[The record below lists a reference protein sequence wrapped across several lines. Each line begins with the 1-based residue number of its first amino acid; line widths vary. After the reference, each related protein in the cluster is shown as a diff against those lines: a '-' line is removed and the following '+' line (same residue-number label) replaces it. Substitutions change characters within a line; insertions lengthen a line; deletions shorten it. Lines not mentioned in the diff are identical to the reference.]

1 MGSLIHV
8 PIGPSSVHLI
18 LNGLLGMLLGWAAFP
33 SIFVALMLQAILFQ
47 YGGITVLG
55 VNTFN
60 MAFPAV
66 VCYYAFR
73 PMLLKS
79 ARQRIVGA
87 FCCGALSVA
96 GAGLLTALSLSFSAE
111 GFLRT
116 AQILF
121 LAHIPVMIVE
131 GVITALAVSFIAK
144 VRPEILQFSRN
155 SDMRMFRLWC
165 MALCLVFAGA
175 SFASA
180 HRVNIFAFVDGDAVQ
195 VECGFNRSQKVK
207 QGTVEVFD
215 ATTGALLLQGTT
227 DDNGVF
233 RFPVTAELREAGH
246 DLNIRIIAGE
256 GHQNDWT
263 VAADELA
270 SSGTPKA
277 VAVAAAEV
285 PATPAS
291 LVAGQAAPSAAAP
304 VAAVSGGATPAE
316 IERIVD
322 AALDAKLSPIKRMLA
337 EQTEAGPNLRDIIGG
352 IGWIFGLIGVAAYF
366 RRRP

>member
-1 MGSLIHV
+1 
-8 PIGPSSVHLI
+8 
-18 LNGLLGMLLGWAAFP
+18 
-33 SIFVALMLQAILFQ
+33 
-47 YGGITVLG
+47 
-55 VNTFN
+55 
-60 MAFPAV
+60 
-66 VCYYAFR
+66 
-73 PMLLKS
+73 
-79 ARQRIVGA
+79 
-87 FCCGALSVA
+87 
-96 GAGLLTALSLSFSAE
+96 
-111 GFLRT
+111 
-116 AQILF
+116 
-121 LAHIPVMIVE
+121 
-131 GVITALAVSFIAK
+131 
-144 VRPEILQFSRN
+144 
-155 SDMRMFRLWC
+155 MRMFRLWC

-175 SFASA
+175 PFASA

-215 ATTGALLLQGTT
+215 ATTGVQLLQGTT

-233 RFPVTAELREAGH
+233 RFPVTAELRKAGH

-291 LVAGQAAPSAAAP
+291 LVAGQAAPSAAAPVAAPSAAAP

>member
-1 MGSLIHV
+1 
-8 PIGPSSVHLI
+8 
-18 LNGLLGMLLGWAAFP
+18 
-33 SIFVALMLQAILFQ
+33 
-47 YGGITVLG
+47 
-55 VNTFN
+55 
-60 MAFPAV
+60 
-66 VCYYAFR
+66 
-73 PMLLKS
+73 
-79 ARQRIVGA
+79 
-87 FCCGALSVA
+87 
-96 GAGLLTALSLSFSAE
+96 
-111 GFLRT
+111 
-116 AQILF
+116 
-121 LAHIPVMIVE
+121 
-131 GVITALAVSFIAK
+131 
-144 VRPEILQFSRN
+144 
-155 SDMRMFRLWC
+155 
-165 MALCLVFAGA
+165 MALCLVLAGA

-215 ATTGALLLQGTT
+215 AATGAKLLQGAT
-227 DDNGVF
+227 DGNGVF

-263 VAADELA
+263 VSADELA
-270 SSGTPKA
+270 ASGTPKA
-277 VAVAAAEV
+277 VAVAAAETA
-285 PATPAS
+285 PAAPA
-291 LVAGQAAPSAAAP
+291 AGQAAPSASSASP

-352 IGWIFGLIGVAAYF
+352 IGWIFGLIGIAAYL

>member
-1 MGSLIHV
+1 M
-8 PIGPSSVHLI
+8 
-18 LNGLLGMLLGWAAFP
+18 
-33 SIFVALMLQAILFQ
+33 
-47 YGGITVLG
+47 
-55 VNTFN
+55 
-60 MAFPAV
+60 
-66 VCYYAFR
+66 
-73 PMLLKS
+73 
-79 ARQRIVGA
+79 
-87 FCCGALSVA
+87 
-96 GAGLLTALSLSFSAE
+96 
-111 GFLRT
+111 
-116 AQILF
+116 
-121 LAHIPVMIVE
+121 
-131 GVITALAVSFIAK
+131 
-144 VRPEILQFSRN
+144 
-155 SDMRMFRLWC
+155 
-165 MALCLVFAGA
+165 
-175 SFASA
+175 
-180 HRVNIFAFVDGDAVQ
+180 NIFAFVDGDAVQ

-215 ATTGALLLQGTT
+215 ATTGAQLLQGTT

-285 PATPAS
+285 PLPGLPCRRT
-291 LVAGQAAPSAAAP
+291 
-304 VAAVSGGATPAE
+304 GGAFCRRSGCGGFRRRDAAE

>member
-1 MGSLIHV
+1 
-8 PIGPSSVHLI
+8 
-18 LNGLLGMLLGWAAFP
+18 
-33 SIFVALMLQAILFQ
+33 
-47 YGGITVLG
+47 
-55 VNTFN
+55 
-60 MAFPAV
+60 
-66 VCYYAFR
+66 
-73 PMLLKS
+73 
-79 ARQRIVGA
+79 
-87 FCCGALSVA
+87 
-96 GAGLLTALSLSFSAE
+96 
-111 GFLRT
+111 
-116 AQILF
+116 
-121 LAHIPVMIVE
+121 
-131 GVITALAVSFIAK
+131 
-144 VRPEILQFSRN
+144 
-155 SDMRMFRLWC
+155 MRMFRLWC

-277 VAVAAAEV
+277 VAVAAVEV

-304 VAAVSGGATPAE
+304 VSAVS
-316 IERIVD
+316 ERIVD

-337 EQTEAGPNLRDIIGG
+337 EQAEAGPNLRDIIGG

>member
-1 MGSLIHV
+1 
-8 PIGPSSVHLI
+8 
-18 LNGLLGMLLGWAAFP
+18 
-33 SIFVALMLQAILFQ
+33 
-47 YGGITVLG
+47 
-55 VNTFN
+55 
-60 MAFPAV
+60 
-66 VCYYAFR
+66 
-73 PMLLKS
+73 
-79 ARQRIVGA
+79 
-87 FCCGALSVA
+87 
-96 GAGLLTALSLSFSAE
+96 
-111 GFLRT
+111 
-116 AQILF
+116 
-121 LAHIPVMIVE
+121 
-131 GVITALAVSFIAK
+131 
-144 VRPEILQFSRN
+144 
-155 SDMRMFRLWC
+155 MRMFRLWC

-246 DLNIRIIAGE
+246 DLNLRIIAGE

-285 PATPAS
+285 PATRP
-291 LVAGQAAPSAAAP
+291 P
-304 VAAVSGGATPAE
+304 
-316 IERIVD
+316 
-322 AALDAKLSPIKRMLA
+322 LSPDRPRLL
-337 EQTEAGPNLRDIIGG
+337 PPLRLRR
-352 IGWIFGLIGVAAYF
+352 FPAA
-366 RRRP
+366 RRPPRSSASSTLHWTPNCPPSNVCLRNRRKPVRTSGTSSGASAGFSG

>member
-1 MGSLIHV
+1 
-8 PIGPSSVHLI
+8 
-18 LNGLLGMLLGWAAFP
+18 
-33 SIFVALMLQAILFQ
+33 
-47 YGGITVLG
+47 
-55 VNTFN
+55 
-60 MAFPAV
+60 
-66 VCYYAFR
+66 
-73 PMLLKS
+73 
-79 ARQRIVGA
+79 
-87 FCCGALSVA
+87 
-96 GAGLLTALSLSFSAE
+96 
-111 GFLRT
+111 
-116 AQILF
+116 
-121 LAHIPVMIVE
+121 
-131 GVITALAVSFIAK
+131 
-144 VRPEILQFSRN
+144 
-155 SDMRMFRLWC
+155 MRMFRLWC

-175 SFASA
+175 PFASA

-215 ATTGALLLQGTT
+215 ATTGVQLLQGTT

-233 RFPVTAELREAGH
+233 RFPVTAELRKAGH

-291 LVAGQAAPSAAAP
+291 LVAGQAAPSA
-304 VAAVSGGATPAE
+304 E

>member
-1 MGSLIHV
+1 
-8 PIGPSSVHLI
+8 
-18 LNGLLGMLLGWAAFP
+18 
-33 SIFVALMLQAILFQ
+33 
-47 YGGITVLG
+47 
-55 VNTFN
+55 
-60 MAFPAV
+60 
-66 VCYYAFR
+66 
-73 PMLLKS
+73 
-79 ARQRIVGA
+79 
-87 FCCGALSVA
+87 
-96 GAGLLTALSLSFSAE
+96 
-111 GFLRT
+111 
-116 AQILF
+116 
-121 LAHIPVMIVE
+121 
-131 GVITALAVSFIAK
+131 
-144 VRPEILQFSRN
+144 
-155 SDMRMFRLWC
+155 MRMFRLWC

-175 SFASA
+175 PFASA

-215 ATTGALLLQGTT
+215 ATTGAQLLQGTT

-233 RFPVTAELREAGH
+233 RFPVTAELRKAGH

-256 GHQNDWT
+256 GHQNQWKLSKEDFSLGADSKTAVST
-263 VAADELA
+263 VKLEILN
-270 SSGTPKA
+270 KE
-277 VAVAAAEV
+277 AE
-285 PATPAS
+285 TNT
-291 LVAGQAAPSAAAP
+291 AAP

>member
-1 MGSLIHV
+1 
-8 PIGPSSVHLI
+8 
-18 LNGLLGMLLGWAAFP
+18 
-33 SIFVALMLQAILFQ
+33 
-47 YGGITVLG
+47 
-55 VNTFN
+55 
-60 MAFPAV
+60 
-66 VCYYAFR
+66 
-73 PMLLKS
+73 
-79 ARQRIVGA
+79 
-87 FCCGALSVA
+87 
-96 GAGLLTALSLSFSAE
+96 
-111 GFLRT
+111 
-116 AQILF
+116 
-121 LAHIPVMIVE
+121 
-131 GVITALAVSFIAK
+131 
-144 VRPEILQFSRN
+144 
-155 SDMRMFRLWC
+155 MRMFRLWC

-215 ATTGALLLQGTT
+215 ATTGARLLQGTT

-246 DLNIRIIAGE
+246 DLNLRIIAGE

-304 VAAVSGGATPAE
+304 GAAARPPRSSASSTPHWTPNCPPSNVCLRNRRKPVRTSGTSSGA
-316 IERIVD
+316 
-322 AALDAKLSPIKRMLA
+322 S
-337 EQTEAGPNLRDIIGG
+337 AGFSG
-352 IGWIFGLIGVAAYF
+352 
-366 RRRP
+366 

>member
-1 MGSLIHV
+1 
-8 PIGPSSVHLI
+8 
-18 LNGLLGMLLGWAAFP
+18 
-33 SIFVALMLQAILFQ
+33 
-47 YGGITVLG
+47 
-55 VNTFN
+55 
-60 MAFPAV
+60 
-66 VCYYAFR
+66 
-73 PMLLKS
+73 
-79 ARQRIVGA
+79 
-87 FCCGALSVA
+87 
-96 GAGLLTALSLSFSAE
+96 
-111 GFLRT
+111 
-116 AQILF
+116 
-121 LAHIPVMIVE
+121 
-131 GVITALAVSFIAK
+131 
-144 VRPEILQFSRN
+144 
-155 SDMRMFRLWC
+155 MRMFRLWC

-175 SFASA
+175 PFASA

-215 ATTGALLLQGTT
+215 ATTGVQLLQGTT

-233 RFPVTAELREAGH
+233 RFPVTAELRKAGH

-304 VAAVSGGATPAE
+304 VAAPAE

>member
-1 MGSLIHV
+1 
-8 PIGPSSVHLI
+8 
-18 LNGLLGMLLGWAAFP
+18 
-33 SIFVALMLQAILFQ
+33 
-47 YGGITVLG
+47 
-55 VNTFN
+55 
-60 MAFPAV
+60 
-66 VCYYAFR
+66 
-73 PMLLKS
+73 
-79 ARQRIVGA
+79 
-87 FCCGALSVA
+87 
-96 GAGLLTALSLSFSAE
+96 
-111 GFLRT
+111 
-116 AQILF
+116 
-121 LAHIPVMIVE
+121 
-131 GVITALAVSFIAK
+131 
-144 VRPEILQFSRN
+144 
-155 SDMRMFRLWC
+155 MRMFRLWC

-175 SFASA
+175 PFASA

-215 ATTGALLLQGTT
+215 ATTGAQLLQGTT

-304 VAAVSGGATPAE
+304 VAAVSGGATPPRSSASSTPHWTPNCPPSNVCL
-316 IERIVD
+316 RNRRKPVRTSGTSSG
-322 AALDAKLSPIKRMLA
+322 AS
-337 EQTEAGPNLRDIIGG
+337 AGFSG
-352 IGWIFGLIGVAAYF
+352 
-366 RRRP
+366 

>member
-1 MGSLIHV
+1 
-8 PIGPSSVHLI
+8 
-18 LNGLLGMLLGWAAFP
+18 
-33 SIFVALMLQAILFQ
+33 
-47 YGGITVLG
+47 
-55 VNTFN
+55 
-60 MAFPAV
+60 
-66 VCYYAFR
+66 
-73 PMLLKS
+73 
-79 ARQRIVGA
+79 
-87 FCCGALSVA
+87 
-96 GAGLLTALSLSFSAE
+96 
-111 GFLRT
+111 
-116 AQILF
+116 
-121 LAHIPVMIVE
+121 
-131 GVITALAVSFIAK
+131 
-144 VRPEILQFSRN
+144 
-155 SDMRMFRLWC
+155 MRMFRLWC

-175 SFASA
+175 PFASA

-195 VECGFNRSQKVK
+195 VECGFNRRQKVT
-207 QGTVEVFD
+207 QGPVAVLD
-215 ATTGALLLQGTT
+215 ATTGVQLWQGTT
-227 DDNGVF
+227 DDNGGF
-233 RFPVTAELREAGH
+233 RVPVTAELRKAGH
-246 DLNIRIIAGE
+246 DLNLRIIAGE

>member
-1 MGSLIHV
+1 
-8 PIGPSSVHLI
+8 
-18 LNGLLGMLLGWAAFP
+18 
-33 SIFVALMLQAILFQ
+33 
-47 YGGITVLG
+47 
-55 VNTFN
+55 
-60 MAFPAV
+60 
-66 VCYYAFR
+66 
-73 PMLLKS
+73 
-79 ARQRIVGA
+79 
-87 FCCGALSVA
+87 
-96 GAGLLTALSLSFSAE
+96 
-111 GFLRT
+111 
-116 AQILF
+116 
-121 LAHIPVMIVE
+121 
-131 GVITALAVSFIAK
+131 
-144 VRPEILQFSRN
+144 
-155 SDMRMFRLWC
+155 MRMFRLWC

-215 ATTGALLLQGTT
+215 ATTGARLLQGTT

-291 LVAGQAAPSAAAP
+291 LVAG
-304 VAAVSGGATPAE
+304 GATPAE

-337 EQTEAGPNLRDIIGG
+337 EQAEAGPNLRDIIGG

>member
-1 MGSLIHV
+1 
-8 PIGPSSVHLI
+8 
-18 LNGLLGMLLGWAAFP
+18 
-33 SIFVALMLQAILFQ
+33 
-47 YGGITVLG
+47 
-55 VNTFN
+55 
-60 MAFPAV
+60 
-66 VCYYAFR
+66 
-73 PMLLKS
+73 
-79 ARQRIVGA
+79 
-87 FCCGALSVA
+87 
-96 GAGLLTALSLSFSAE
+96 
-111 GFLRT
+111 
-116 AQILF
+116 
-121 LAHIPVMIVE
+121 
-131 GVITALAVSFIAK
+131 
-144 VRPEILQFSRN
+144 
-155 SDMRMFRLWC
+155 MRMFRLWC

-215 ATTGALLLQGTT
+215 ATTGARLLQGTT

-246 DLNIRIIAGE
+246 DLNLRIIAGE

-291 LVAGQAAPSAAAP
+291 LVAP
-304 VAAVSGGATPAE
+304 VAAVSGGVTPAE

>member
-1 MGSLIHV
+1 
-8 PIGPSSVHLI
+8 
-18 LNGLLGMLLGWAAFP
+18 
-33 SIFVALMLQAILFQ
+33 
-47 YGGITVLG
+47 
-55 VNTFN
+55 
-60 MAFPAV
+60 
-66 VCYYAFR
+66 
-73 PMLLKS
+73 
-79 ARQRIVGA
+79 
-87 FCCGALSVA
+87 
-96 GAGLLTALSLSFSAE
+96 
-111 GFLRT
+111 
-116 AQILF
+116 
-121 LAHIPVMIVE
+121 
-131 GVITALAVSFIAK
+131 
-144 VRPEILQFSRN
+144 
-155 SDMRMFRLWC
+155 MRMFRLWC

-215 ATTGALLLQGTT
+215 ATTGARLLQGTT

-246 DLNIRIIAGE
+246 DLNLRIIAGE

-277 VAVAAAEV
+277 TLLPWDCIIGAA
-285 PATPAS
+285 T
-291 LVAGQAAPSAAAP
+291 AANRALALESRGVWQMVLPMCHI
-304 VAAVSGGATPAE
+304 GGCPPAE

>member
-1 MGSLIHV
+1 
-8 PIGPSSVHLI
+8 
-18 LNGLLGMLLGWAAFP
+18 
-33 SIFVALMLQAILFQ
+33 
-47 YGGITVLG
+47 
-55 VNTFN
+55 
-60 MAFPAV
+60 
-66 VCYYAFR
+66 
-73 PMLLKS
+73 
-79 ARQRIVGA
+79 
-87 FCCGALSVA
+87 
-96 GAGLLTALSLSFSAE
+96 
-111 GFLRT
+111 
-116 AQILF
+116 
-121 LAHIPVMIVE
+121 
-131 GVITALAVSFIAK
+131 
-144 VRPEILQFSRN
+144 
-155 SDMRMFRLWC
+155 MRMFRLWC

-175 SFASA
+175 PFASA

-215 ATTGALLLQGTT
+215 ATTGVQLLQGTT

-233 RFPVTAELREAGH
+233 RFPVTAELRKAGH
-246 DLNIRIIAGE
+246 DLSIRIIAGE

-263 VAADELA
+263 VAADEL
-270 SSGTPKA
+270 
-277 VAVAAAEV
+277 
-285 PATPAS
+285 
-291 LVAGQAAPSAAAP
+291 PSAAAP

>member
-1 MGSLIHV
+1 
-8 PIGPSSVHLI
+8 
-18 LNGLLGMLLGWAAFP
+18 
-33 SIFVALMLQAILFQ
+33 
-47 YGGITVLG
+47 
-55 VNTFN
+55 
-60 MAFPAV
+60 
-66 VCYYAFR
+66 
-73 PMLLKS
+73 
-79 ARQRIVGA
+79 
-87 FCCGALSVA
+87 
-96 GAGLLTALSLSFSAE
+96 
-111 GFLRT
+111 
-116 AQILF
+116 
-121 LAHIPVMIVE
+121 
-131 GVITALAVSFIAK
+131 
-144 VRPEILQFSRN
+144 
-155 SDMRMFRLWC
+155 MRMFRLWC

-175 SFASA
+175 PFASA

-195 VECGFNRSQKVK
+195 VECRFNRSQKVK

-215 ATTGALLLQGTT
+215 ATTGVQLLQGTT

-233 RFPVTAELREAGH
+233 RFPVTAELRKAGH

>member
-1 MGSLIHV
+1 
-8 PIGPSSVHLI
+8 
-18 LNGLLGMLLGWAAFP
+18 
-33 SIFVALMLQAILFQ
+33 
-47 YGGITVLG
+47 
-55 VNTFN
+55 
-60 MAFPAV
+60 
-66 VCYYAFR
+66 
-73 PMLLKS
+73 
-79 ARQRIVGA
+79 
-87 FCCGALSVA
+87 
-96 GAGLLTALSLSFSAE
+96 
-111 GFLRT
+111 
-116 AQILF
+116 
-121 LAHIPVMIVE
+121 
-131 GVITALAVSFIAK
+131 
-144 VRPEILQFSRN
+144 
-155 SDMRMFRLWC
+155 MRMFRLWC

-291 LVAGQAAPSAAAP
+291 LVAGQL
-304 VAAVSGGATPAE
+304 T
-316 IERIVD
+316 
-322 AALDAKLSPIKRMLA
+322 
-337 EQTEAGPNLRDIIGG
+337 DII
-352 IGWIFGLIGVAAYF
+352 
-366 RRRP
+366 